1 MKDLIERQAAI
12 DAVIKHLRL
21 DYEYAWG
28 VREAINALPSA
39 QPEQRWTPVKNPAAE
54 LPKDKWLWV
63 THVARYHNGL
73 LCCWVDQVHWDMT
86 EWSDTIANVIAYMP
100 YEEPEPYTGEGE
112 QDEPDQRPD

>member
-12 DAVIKHLRL
+12 DALEWKWAGKAAIDAIK
-21 DYEYAWG
+21 
-28 VREAINALPSA
+28 NLPSA

-100 YEEPEPYTGEGE
+100 YEEPEPYTGEGDK
-112 QDEPDQRPD
+112 DEPDQRPD